1 MNVKLT
7 GIGVILMLA
16 VSACASPK
24 PNTLDETDLENAQN
38 LAEDLG
44 DVLVPTNPGDMPDNG
59 TATYTGGM
67 ATAAYVETGI
77 IGEMEM
83 TADFDAGTVSGSA
96 SNVNLLVDGNS
107 DIESQMLTGSLD
119 IDGTITGTSME
130 ASMTGD
136 LGGVIQGFSATFA
149 ADMDLDGEFA
159 SSDPLGTESDVM
171 GGLVTGDI
179 DVIVGGSLEDTMA
192 LYPGD
197 AGFIVCTVE
206 CDTLL
211 P

>member
-1 MNVKLT
+1 MNVRLT
-7 GIGVILMLA
+7 GIGGILTLT

-24 PNTLDETDLENAQN
+24 PNTLDETDLENARN
-38 LAEDLG
+38 LAEDLD
-44 DVLVPTNPGDMPDNG
+44 DVLVPTNPGEMPDNG

-67 ATAAYVETGI
+67 ATAPDVETGI

-83 TADFDAGTVSGSA
+83 TADFDAGTVSGNA
-96 SNVNLLVDGNS
+96 SNVNILVDGNS
-107 DIESQMLTGSLD
+107 DIESQMLTGTLD
-119 IDGTITGTSME
+119 IDGTITSTSME

-136 LGGVIQGFSATFA
+136 LGGVIQGFSATFS

-159 SSDPLGTESDVM
+159 SSEPLGTGSDVM
-171 GGLVTGDI
+171 AGLITGDI
-179 DVIVGGSLEDTMA
+179 DISVAGNEETMT

-197 AGFIVCTVE
+197 AGFVVCTVE
-206 CDTLL
+206 CDTLV